1 MVMELA
7 KRKEGDTKEIFIF
20 FPEKNWIM
28 KKKMT
33 QMKAQA
39 IPYTR
44 QRKSKK
50 GKKEAAFKGMSV
62 FKL

>member
-1 MVMELA
+1 MELA
-7 KRKEGDTKEIFIF
+7 KRNDGDTKEIFIF

-28 KKKMT
+28 KKKMIH
-33 QMKAQA
+33 MRAQV

-50 GKKEAAFKGMSV
+50 GMKEPAFSAMSV

>member
-1 MVMELA
+1 MELA
-7 KRKEGDTKEIFIF
+7 KRNEGDTKGIFIF

-28 KKKMT
+28 KKKRT
-33 QMKAQA
+33 QIKAHA

-44 QRKSKK
+44 QRKNRK
-50 GKKEAAFKGMSV
+50 GKKVAAFKGMPV

>member
-1 MVMELA
+1 MELA

-50 GKKEAAFKGMSV
+50 GKKS
-62 FKL
+62 